1 MFLNIFALITAISIS
16 GVAAYYSIVGL
27 TAIFSG
33 VFIPIII
40 MGTVLEVGKI
50 VTTVWLHV
58 HWHKVGWIIR
68 YYLSIAVIVLMFI
81 TSMGIFGF
89 LSRAHI
95 DATSGVGDNQLII
108 EQLDQQINVER
119 QRIIDSQRVIAQMD
133 TAINNILNQS
143 SNARTIENQ
152 RGGQVANQAN
162 TLRNTQKKERDALN
176 KTIDDTN
183 KRIGEINSQKLKL
196 QQEQAKTEAEV
207 GPIKYI
213 AQLIYGD
220 QINKDLLERAVR
232 WVIIIIVAV
241 FDPLAVCL
249 ILAVTMSLTFS
260 RRDKDAQDIRSQD
273 EKESS
278 GESESGTTIG
288 ESRADSQGP
297 IRAPAETI
305 IQYVDREVIVE
316 KPVDRL
322 IVEYQ
327 TIEVEKI
334 IEVPVEVEVIKTIT
348 IERPVEVEVIKEV
361 EVEVIKEV
369 YDHVRMFELAKE
381 IDILLGELKNKD
393 HTIGKLRA
401 QVEILEHPEDF
412 VLNDSVYCKSLPM
425 EGTTG
430 QLFVQ
435 YSANGLSVYKWNGDS
450 WLVVDK
456 EQNSSYLL
464 DDPVTDGIIT
474 TLATGEIDWEV
485 LTPREQEALEPLLKD
500 DFKIARR

>member
-1 MFLNIFALITAISIS
+1 MFLNIVALITAISIS

-58 HWHKVGWIIR
+58 HWHKVGWVIR
-68 YYLSIAVIVLMFI
+68 YYLSTAVIVLMFI

-108 EQLDQQINVER
+108 EQLDQQIIIER
-119 QRIIDSQRVIAQMD
+119 QRITDSQRVIAQMD
-133 TAINNILNQS
+133 AAINNILNQS

-152 RGGQVANQAN
+152 RGGQIANQAN
-162 TLRNTQKKERDALN
+162 TLRNAQKKERDALN

-196 QQEQAKTEAEV
+196 QQSQAKIEAEV

-260 RRDKDAQDIRSQD
+260 RRNKDAQEIRPQD
-273 EKESS
+273 KDSDSGKGQGETTS
-278 GESESGTTIG
+278 GESRI
-288 ESRADSQGP
+288 DSQCLSQSPEP
-297 IRAPAETI
+297 INQVTEK
-305 IQYVDREVIVE
+305 IV
-316 KPVDRL
+316 
-322 IVEYQ
+322 VEYK

-334 IEVPVEVEVIKTIT
+334 VEVPVEVEVIKTIT
-348 IERPVEVEVIKEV
+348 VERPVEVEKIVEV
-361 EVEVIKEV
+361 EVEVEKIVEVIKEV
-369 YDHVRMFELAKE
+369 QVEDHNRMFELARE
-381 IDILLGELKNKD
+381 IDNLLGELKNKE
-393 HTIGKLRA
+393 HVIGKLRA

-412 VLNDSVYCKSLPM
+412 VLNDGVYGKTLPN

-435 YSANGLSVYKWNGDS
+435 YSANGLSVYKWNGDN
-450 WLVVDK
+450 WLAVDK

-474 TLATGEIDWEV
+474 TLATGELDWEV
-485 LTPREQEALEPLLKD
+485 LTSREQEALEPLLKD